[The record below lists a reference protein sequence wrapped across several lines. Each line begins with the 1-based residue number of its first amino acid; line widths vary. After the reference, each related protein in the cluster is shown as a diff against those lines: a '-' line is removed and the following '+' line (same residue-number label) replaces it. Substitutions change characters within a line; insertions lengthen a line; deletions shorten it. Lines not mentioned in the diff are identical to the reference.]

1 VIKFKRL
8 IDNNGITE
16 DIIPEI
22 IAASKLDHTRML
34 KLYERYKAA
43 EEDGPEIFNRSALK
57 YDSFGVSDK
66 IQRLD
71 DKVNNQLNNAF
82 DADIVDTKIGYMFGH
97 PISYEVD
104 EESKE
109 KKSSTKDEQKNEPKE
124 KTKHQLILEE
134 FLLRN
139 NVEDNDPEYGK
150 LAAICGKGAR
160 LVYIDRDGYER
171 IKNIDPWE
179 VSFIGD
185 NIHEPDYSLR
195 HYKYDNVIYAEFYD
209 DTNIY
214 YFVQDKN
221 GKFELEDIQPHMFE
235 YNPLFGLA
243 NNREMQA
250 DAEKVMRL
258 IDAYDRTLSDASNE
272 IEQYR
277 LAYLVLKGLGADEE
291 TMEKIRKQGWFEL
304 YEETDDVKYL
314 TKDINDSLI
323 EHHLDRLEKNILRF
337 AKSVNFTD
345 EAFGGTITG
354 VAMRF
359 KLLALENKCITM
371 ERKFVSSLRYQFKVI
386 FSAWYKRHAFA
397 KEDYL
402 KVWFGFKRN
411 LPANILDEAQTTAQL
426 KGNVSER
433 TRLSLLSFVD
443 DVDYELEEMQKE
455 QDEYSRVLGD
465 VDDDID
471 LNNDL
476 DNSSSKKSKGD
487 KEEPCPECGGSG
499 KTISKI
505 TGNTIQ
511 CKKCGGDGVVG

>member
-1 VIKFKRL
+1 MSRFKRL
-8 IDNNGITE
+8 IDMNGITE
-16 DIIPEI
+16 ELIPEI
-22 IAASKLDHTRML
+22 ITANKKDHDRMFR
-34 KLYERYKAA
+34 LYQRYKA
-43 EEDGPEIFNRSALK
+43 EIDGPEIFSRSALS
-57 YDSFGVSDK
+57 YDSFDKNDK

-97 PISYEVD
+97 PISYKMD
-104 EESKE
+104 EESE
-109 KKSSTKDEQKNEPKE
+109 EQEPKE
-124 KTKHQLILEE
+124 DSEKKEIKKKSKHQLILEE

-150 LAAICGKGAR
+150 LAAICGIGAR
-160 LVYIDRDGYER
+160 LAYIDRDGYER

-185 NIHEPDYSLR
+185 DIHEPDYSLR
-195 HYKYDNVIYAEFYD
+195 HYKYDGVTYAEFYD
-209 DTNIY
+209 ETNIY
-214 YFVQDKN
+214 YFAQESS
-221 GKFELEDIQPHMFE
+221 GYELEDIQQHMFD

-243 NNREMQA
+243 NNKELKA
-250 DAEKVMRL
+250 DAEKVMSL
-258 IDAYDRTLSDASNE
+258 IDAYDRTFSDASNE

-277 LAYLVLKGLGADEE
+277 LAYLVLKGLGMDEE
-291 TMEKIRKQGWFEL
+291 TLKKLKESGVFEL

-314 TKDINDSLI
+314 TKDINDALI
-323 EHHLDRLEKNILRF
+323 EHHLDRLEENILRF

-345 EAFGGTITG
+345 EAFGGNITG

-371 ERKFVSSLRYQFKVI
+371 ERKFVASLRYQFKVI
-386 FSAWYKRHAFA
+386 FSAWEKRHRFK

-402 KVWFGFKRN
+402 KLWFAFKRN
-411 LPANILDEAQTTAQL
+411 LPANLLDEAQTTAQL

-443 DVDYELEEMQKE
+443 DVDFEMEEMQKE
-455 QDEYSRVLGD
+455 QDEYSKIYGD
-465 VDDDID
+465 VNDEIGN
-471 LNNDL
+471 LNKGTK
-476 DNSSSKKSKGD
+476 NSNSAKSKGD
-487 KEEPCPECGGSG
+487 KEEPCPKCGGSG
-499 KTISKI
+499 KVPSEK

-511 CKKCGGDGVVG
+511 CKACGGDGVIG